1 MQISDMI
8 AGVDIIGGKVSV
20 ASVIGA
26 GGYGDVLTQQQ
37 GVLGG
42 VEHTKENFK
51 TLKNTLIGL
60 KCIWMRPK

>member
-42 VEHTKENFK
+42 WS
-51 TLKNTLIGL
+51 TLRKICPNRTESLLIVN
-60 KCIWMRPK
+60 

>member
-1 MQISDMI
+1 MILSYWLQSVPYMQISDMI

-20 ASVIGA
+20 ASAIGV

-42 VEHTKENFK
+42 GAH
-51 TLKNTLIGL
+51 
-60 KCIWMRPK
+60 

>member
-1 MQISDMI
+1 MI

-60 KCIWMRPK
+60 KCI

>member
-42 VEHTKENFK
+42 WS
-51 TLKNTLIGL
+51 TLRKISRL
-60 KCIWMRPK
+60 